1 MSGSATVVWD
11 DDFLSYDPGE
21 GHPMRPVRLDLT
33 MRLTRA
39 LGLLDRPGVSVTGAE
54 PVSSELLSRVHD
66 ADYVRAVRRAMPDER
81 YGLGTMDDPVWP
93 QMHDASALVTGAS
106 VAAADAVRSGRAVHA
121 VSIAGG
127 LHHAQRTRASGFCVY
142 NDPAV
147 AIRALLDDGVRSV
160 AYIDVDAHHGDGV
173 QNAFYDDPRVMTI
186 SLHQSGRTLFP
197 GTGFPTELGVGEA
210 EGTSVNVALPGFTG
224 DAGWLRA
231 FSGVVPVLLRA
242 FEPEILV
249 TQCGCDAHRA
259 DPLTDLRL
267 SVDGQRAAYLLLH
280 DLAHELCDG
289 RWIALGG
296 GGYAM
301 ADVVPRAWTHLIATV
316 TGAPVPPDTAVPM
329 AWRTEVRTRLG
340 ILGPAA
346 MTDTSGTVAG
356 TAADDPSAASPAPEG
371 RTGQPATDPERG
383 IPAYV
388 PWDAGDG
395 DPDDPVD
402 IAVAATRREVLPLH
416 GLDPWLDR

>member
-1 MSGSATVVWD
+1 
-11 DDFLSYDPGE
+11 
-21 GHPMRPVRLDLT
+21 VRLDLT
-33 MRLTRA
+33 IQLART
-39 LGLLDRPGVSVTGAE
+39 LGLLDRDGVSVSGAG
-54 PVSSELLSRVHD
+54 PVTSELLHRVHD
-66 ADYVRAVRRAMPDER
+66 ADYVKAVRRALSDER

-93 QMHDASALVTGAS
+93 QMHEASALIAGAS
-106 VAAADAVRSGRAVHA
+106 VAAADAVRSGRAKHA
-121 VSIAGG
+121 VNISGG

-142 NDPAV
+142 NDPAI
-147 AIRALLDDGVRSV
+147 AIRALLDDGVKRV
-160 AYIDVDAHHGDGV
+160 AYVDVDAHHGDGV
-173 QNAFYDDPRVMTI
+173 QNAFYDDDRVMTI

-197 GTGFPTELGVGEA
+197 GTGFPTELGVGDA
-210 EGTSVNVALPGFTG
+210 EGTAVNVALPGFTG

-231 FSGVVPVLLRA
+231 FSGVVPVLLRT

-249 TQCGCDAHRA
+249 TQCGCDSHRA

-267 SVDGQRAAYLLLH
+267 TVDGQRAAYLLLH

-289 RWIALGG
+289 RWVAFGG
-296 GGYAM
+296 GGYAL
-301 ADVVPRAWTHLIATV
+301 ADVVPRTWTHLIGVV
-316 TGAPVPPDTAVPM
+316 TGAEVAPDTVIPM
-329 AWRTEVRTRLG
+329 PWRTQVRTRLG
-340 ILGPAA
+340 ILGPAE
-346 MTDTSGTVAG
+346 MTDTAGTVAG
-356 TAADDPSAASPAPEG
+356 TEAADPSASSPAPEG
-371 RTGQPATDPERG
+371 YTGQPGDDRGRG